1 MEVVANLVPDSGMAV
16 SFHVLPA
23 ILDLTQA
30 QKLRDTMLHAL
41 DGGPVTLDAGEVDR
55 MSTPCIQVILAAGR
69 AAEAENIPFKIRNAT
84 LVFQKAFADLGLGQE
99 LSNWT
104 N

>member
-1 MEVVANLVPDSGMAV
+1 MEVVANLIPDSGMAV
-16 SFHVLPA
+16 PFNVLPP

-30 QKLRDTMLHAL
+30 QKLRDAMLQAL
-41 DGGPVTLDAGEVDR
+41 DGGPVTLDAGDVDR
-55 MSTPCIQVILAAGR
+55 MSTPCVQVILAAGR
-69 AAEAENIPFKIRNAT
+69 AAQAENISFEIRNAT